1 MTLTSVSNP
10 KETLISEVRAE
21 YERIGLRLR
30 ELQSLIEQSRF
41 EVEQLQKRSVTLTA
55 QVKRVEERL
64 EELPRVDIK
73 TTYTAVIDLRTRL
86 LTMQNQLDK
95 VQQDRTT
102 LETHSQLLKRVL
114 DLLEGVSLPTA
125 SQSRGGNNSPRGT
138 GPLSNTTIVRIVE
151 AQEAERQRLARQ
163 MHDGPAQSLTN
174 FILQA
179 EICQRL
185 FDRDPDRA
193 LEELGNLKT
202 SASSTFQKVR
212 DFIFDLRPMMLDD
225 LGLAPTIRRYV
236 EAFGGKSN
244 IELHLNIVG
253 EERRRLEAHA
263 EVTMFR
269 TVQELLGYAR
279 DQCVAT
285 KLDLVLDIATD
296 QVKATLTFNG
306 KPLDET
312 ESSGETGNAAKPFS
326 LHTLRERLEL
336 VGGTL
341 ELSGS
346 EGDENRVEIMLP
358 AHDRT

>member
-1 MTLTSVSNP
+1 MTLTSVTNP

-21 YERIGLRLR
+21 YERIGVRLR

-41 EVEQLQKRSVTLTA
+41 EVEQLQKRSITLTA

-73 TTYTAVIDLRTRL
+73 ATYTAVIDLRTRL

-95 VQQDRTT
+95 VQQDRTQ
-102 LETHSQLLKRVL
+102 LETFSQLLKRVL
-114 DLLEGVSLPTA
+114 DLLEGVTLPTA
-125 SQSRGGNNSPRGT
+125 NSGRGGNGSAARQNE
-138 GPLSNTTIVRIVE
+138 PLSNTTIIRIVE

-285 KLDLVLDIATD
+285 KLDLILDISTD
-296 QVKATLTFNG
+296 QVKAILTFNG
-306 KPLDET
+306 KPLNET
-312 ESSGETGNAAKPFS
+312 EAGSESGSVKSFS

-341 ELSGS
+341 ELSGE
-346 EGDENRVEIMLP
+346 EGNDNRVEIALP

>member
-1 MTLTSVSNP
+1 MTLTSVTNP
-10 KETLISEVRAE
+10 KETLLSEVRAE
-21 YERIGLRLR
+21 YEKIGARMR
-30 ELQSLIEQSRF
+30 ELQSIIEQSRF
-41 EVEQLQKRSVTLTA
+41 EIDQLQKRSVILSA

-73 TTYTAVIDLRTRL
+73 NTYLGVIDLRTRL
-86 LTMQNQLDK
+86 LTTQTQLDNLQK
-95 VQQDRTT
+95 DRAQ
-102 LETHSQLLKRVL
+102 LEAFGQVLKRVI
-114 DLLEGVSLPTA
+114 DLLEGISLPTTP
-125 SQSRGGNNSPRGT
+125 QGRNGNLKQT
-138 GPLSNTTIVRIVE
+138 GPLSSTTIVRIVE

-236 EAFGGKSN
+236 DAFGGKSN

-279 DQCVAT
+279 DQCAAT
-285 KLDLVLDIATD
+285 RIDLILDIATD

-306 KPLDET
+306 KPLQET
-312 ESSGETGNAAKPFS
+312 EVGDSSSASGPFS
-326 LHTLRERLEL
+326 LRTMRERLEL

-341 ELSGS
+341 ELSAADG
-346 EGDENRVEIMLP
+346 EENRIEIALP
-358 AHDRT
+358 AHDRN